1 MQHVKVLFIAHV
13 ITAYLKEQKFQ
24 RDILAHVA
32 SDFFLNIQCKKKKK
46 GSKCECYFCFT
57 AHVLFTGL

>member
-13 ITAYLKEQKFQ
+13 ITAYFKEQKFQ

-32 SDFFLNIQCKKKKK
+32 SDFLYTMYKKKKKKK
-46 GSKCECYFCFT
+46 G
-57 AHVLFTGL
+57 